1 MLLGTMNASFL
12 VMFVG
17 YVWPIQDKNVPSP
30 ICHKVKV
37 MQRQFTSHIIWTCS
51 LEIWSVQILSE

>member
-51 LEIWSVQILSE
+51 L